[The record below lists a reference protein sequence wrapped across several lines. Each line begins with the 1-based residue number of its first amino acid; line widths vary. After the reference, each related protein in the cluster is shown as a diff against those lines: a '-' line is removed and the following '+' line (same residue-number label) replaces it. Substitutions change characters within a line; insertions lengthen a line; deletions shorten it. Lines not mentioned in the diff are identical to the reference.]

1 MWRRGSKPTLMQQ
14 GRKKKIKRFEKT
26 QSQSE
31 AVELD
36 PELGFSEDGV
46 EYKMLPEDVLGAKH
60 LTQFLQVFFKNPV

>member
-1 MWRRGSKPTLMQQ
+1 MWLKTNPHAARKE
-14 GRKKKIKRFEKT
+14 KKKIKMFEKT